1 MKKIILF
8 LFVAFSLATYSQND
22 VYKDETKCY
31 IAAQDFVKAK
41 FKYSKEVKF
50 VGNFFHETNG
60 YGNAIVLGK
69 VIAKNAF
76 GVRSEYVYK
85 IWLNHNGLDWTDKK
99 NWTMTKLIIEDSAT
113 GKQQVFRN

>member
-41 FKYSKEVKF
+41 FKYP
-50 VGNFFHETNG
+50 
-60 YGNAIVLGK
+60 
-69 VIAKNAF
+69 
-76 GVRSEYVYK
+76 
-85 IWLNHNGLDWTDKK
+85 
-99 NWTMTKLIIEDSAT
+99 
-113 GKQQVFRN
+113 